1 MKDRQAQL
9 GRVALQQMQG
19 QLGVP
24 EVGSSPKW
32 QGSGYPA
39 VSTATTILD
48 LLTGPMR
55 AAAAPAIGIAGSGLN
70 MASRAAREATNRMQK
85 LPAGPRAANPMA
97 NLLLGSPKSPPMTP
111 DEILAL
117 VEHTKTLP
125 RSAQPPASSA
135 QPPASIQIP
144 SAGSVAR
151 KLTINQSQPN
161 PDLTA
166 TALPAT
172 PDVPIESNPGGAG
185 RGGGRDWL
193 KYILPAMAGVGAVA
207 SGGFRRGLLG
217 GMQDIGDRATQRTRL
232 NEMAEERRKNREQDV
247 ALKLMEIA
255 GSSGN
260 SAQAMFDAITAEPD
274 DEKRR
279 ALWEG
284 LGTKERGAM
293 VAKNLIP
300 DFATGM
306 SREEREKEGQRVFE
320 THSKAIRENDLVK
333 NTTRVSQQ
341 YTALRSVVDP
351 LFASGSEVKVGP
363 RHIAALTLFQ
373 KILDDAVVRQDDVEL
388 NLRAQSLD
396 DRFGTWLGNLT
407 QGDVL
412 NKSIV
417 SSYLETA
424 EDILR
429 GMQTITRQNA
439 DNYVESL
446 PDELYGPKL
455 KSSLRTSVKGIIPE
469 VNFSPRDGSG
479 GSGARGDGSELQNA
493 AAAELRRRGL

>member
-1 MKDRQAQL
+1 MPARGQFPFSIQSLIDAITAGRANARSVVEPSAEDLAVPMKDRQAQL

-85 LPAGPRAANPMA
+85 LPAGPGAANPLA
-97 NLLLGSPKSPPMTP
+97 NLLLGSPKPPPMTP

-151 KLTINQSQPN
+151 KPTINQSQPN

-185 RGGGRDWL
+185 GGGGRDWL

-306 SREEREKEGQRVFE
+306 SREEREK
-320 THSKAIRENDLVK
+320 
-333 NTTRVSQQ
+333 
-341 YTALRSVVDP
+341 
-351 LFASGSEVKVGP
+351 
-363 RHIAALTLFQ
+363 
-373 KILDDAVVRQDDVEL
+373 
-388 NLRAQSLD
+388 
-396 DRFGTWLGNLT
+396 
-407 QGDVL
+407 
-412 NKSIV
+412 
-417 SSYLETA
+417 
-424 EDILR
+424 
-429 GMQTITRQNA
+429 
-439 DNYVESL
+439 
-446 PDELYGPKL
+446 
-455 KSSLRTSVKGIIPE
+455 
-469 VNFSPRDGSG
+469 
-479 GSGARGDGSELQNA
+479 
-493 AAAELRRRGL
+493 

>member
-1 MKDRQAQL
+1 MPARGQFPFSIQSLIDAITAGRANARSVVEPSAEDLAVPMKDRQAQL

-135 QPPASIQIP
+135 QPPASSAQPPASSAQPPASIQTP
-144 SAGSVAR
+144 SAGSVAW
-151 KLTINQSQPN
+151 KPTINQSQPN
-161 PDLTA
+161 PDPQA

-185 RGGGRDWL
+185 GGGGRDWL
-193 KYILPAMAGVGAVA
+193 KYIPPGLAGVGAVA

-255 GSSGN
+255 VSSGN

-306 SREEREKEGQRVFE
+306 SREEREKEGQRV
-320 THSKAIRENDLVK
+320 
-333 NTTRVSQQ
+333 
-341 YTALRSVVDP
+341 
-351 LFASGSEVKVGP
+351 
-363 RHIAALTLFQ
+363 
-373 KILDDAVVRQDDVEL
+373 
-388 NLRAQSLD
+388 
-396 DRFGTWLGNLT
+396 DR
-407 QGDVL
+407 
-412 NKSIV
+412 
-417 SSYLETA
+417 
-424 EDILR
+424 
-429 GMQTITRQNA
+429 
-439 DNYVESL
+439 
-446 PDELYGPKL
+446 
-455 KSSLRTSVKGIIPE
+455 
-469 VNFSPRDGSG
+469 
-479 GSGARGDGSELQNA
+479 
-493 AAAELRRRGL
+493 

>member
-1 MKDRQAQL
+1 MPAR
-9 GRVALQQMQG
+9 G
-19 QLGVP
+19 QFPFSIQSLIDAMSRP
-24 EVGSSPKW
+24 
-32 QGSGYPA
+32 
-39 VSTATTILD
+39 D
-48 LLTGPMR
+48 
-55 AAAAPAIGIAGSGLN
+55 PAIPTAAGAV
-70 MASRAAREATNRMQK
+70 MK
-85 LPAGPRAANPMA
+85 LPAGPGAANPMA
-97 NLLLGSPKSPPMTP
+97 NLLLGSPKHPPMTP

-185 RGGGRDWL
+185 GGGGRDWL

-260 SAQAMFDAITAEPD
+260 STQAMFDAITAEPD

-333 NTTRVSQQ
+333 DTTRVS
-341 YTALRSVVDP
+341 AVHGSSVCCRS
-351 LFASGSEVKVGP
+351 
-363 RHIAALTLFQ
+363 TLCF
-373 KILDDAVVRQDDVEL
+373 
-388 NLRAQSLD
+388 
-396 DRFGTWLGNLT
+396 
-407 QGDVL
+407 
-412 NKSIV
+412 
-417 SSYLETA
+417 
-424 EDILR
+424 
-429 GMQTITRQNA
+429 
-439 DNYVESL
+439 
-446 PDELYGPKL
+446 
-455 KSSLRTSVKGIIPE
+455 
-469 VNFSPRDGSG
+469 
-479 GSGARGDGSELQNA
+479 
-493 AAAELRRRGL
+493 